1 MTDKTHPPEWLLNTE
16 KLTPEHLGRLAIVY
30 VRQSTLQQVVDHQES
45 TRLQYGLVNRA
56 SAWGWSADRIVVI
69 DEDQG
74 KSGASAEDRSGF
86 QRLVTEVGLNH
97 VGLILG
103 VDMSRLARCSKD
115 WHQLLEICALFGTAI
130 ADLDGIYNPS
140 DYNDRLL
147 LGLKGTMSEAE
158 LHLIKQRMMQGRLS
172 KARRGELGFSLP
184 SGYTRHPSGEVTF
197 DPDEQVPQVIRLM
210 FRKFEQLGSLNGVLN
225 YFIEHDIRL
234 GIRSR
239 RGSNKGELEWRL
251 PNRAT
256 LSCLLKN
263 PTYAGAYAYGRRQR
277 DPRQIKSGHPA
288 SGRKSFHPPDC
299 AVLIKDH
306 WPAYISW
313 QQYEWNLAQLRSN
326 QSRANQRGA
335 VRHGS
340 ALLAGLLHCGKC
352 GRRLCVNYLGRGP
365 YHSYLCCYLAVH
377 YGEPVCQRIGGNALD
392 QLVTEQVLKALQPA
406 ALDLSLSAAA
416 HLEREQRDLEGWWQ
430 TRLERAE
437 FEAQRAARH
446 YQLVEPENRLVARQL
461 AHEWEDKLLAQKQL
475 SEEYDRY
482 VHQQAKSLTGSERQA
497 IRQLANDI
505 PALWSAPTTTDAQ
518 RKEIIRQVVDR
529 VVLEVEGNSE
539 RVQLSIEWV
548 GGSSTP
554 LKMTRQVFEYEQLSF
569 YPQLCQKLR
578 DLVAAGVDRETIA
591 EQLTQAGYHPPKQT
605 QKFNRLSVRRLMDRL
620 GLAQCSSST
629 NAHEKLEAGEW
640 WLPELARKL
649 DIPRATL
656 ANWARAGKLAARK
669 LTEFP
674 YSWIVWADETER
686 ERLQQLH
693 QSPHRR
699 PPTQCWLKPADDL
712 SGMPSTS

>member
-1 MTDKTHPPEWLLNTE
+1 MTDRACAPEWSLPPE
-16 KLTPEHLGRLAIVY
+16 KLTPEHLGRLAVVY

-45 TRLQYGLVNRA
+45 TRIQYGLVNRA
-56 SAWGWSADRIVVI
+56 AAWGWSADRIMVI

-74 KSGASAEDRSGF
+74 KSGASAEERSGF

-172 KARRGELGFSLP
+172 KARRGELSFALP
-184 SGYTRHPSGEVTF
+184 SGYVRHPSGEVTF
-197 DPDEQVPQVIRLM
+197 DPDEQAQRVIRLM
-210 FRKFEQLGSLNGVLN
+210 FRKFEQLGSLNSVLH
-225 YFIEHDIRL
+225 YFIDHDIRL

-239 RGSNKGELEWRL
+239 TGSNKGELEWRR
-251 PNRAT
+251 PNKAT
-256 LSCLLKN
+256 LSCILKN
-263 PTYAGAYAYGRRQR
+263 PTYAGAYAYGRRKQ
-277 DPRQIKSGHPA
+277 DPRRQKSGCSA
-288 SGRKSFHPPDC
+288 YGRTAFHPPDC

-326 QSRANQRGA
+326 RSRANQPGA
-335 VRHGS
+335 VRHGP

-352 GRRLCVNYLGRGP
+352 GRRLSVNYLGRGLH
-365 YHSYLCCYLAVH
+365 HSYVCCYLAVH
-377 YGEPVCQRIGGNALD
+377 YGEPVCQRIGGTALD
-392 QLVTEQVLKALQPA
+392 RFVSQQVLMALQPA
-406 ALDLSLSAAA
+406 ALELSLSAAA
-416 HLEREQRDLEGWWQ
+416 HLEQEQKELEGWWQ

-461 AHEWEDKLLAQKQL
+461 AKEWENKLLAQKQL

-482 VHQQAKSLTGSERQA
+482 VHQQTKSLSESERQE
-497 IRQLANDI
+497 ICQLASDI
-505 PALWSAPTTTDAQ
+505 PALWSAPTTTNSQ
-518 RKEIIRQVVDR
+518 RKELIRQVVNR
-529 VVLEVEGNSE
+529 VVLEVENNSE
-539 RVQLSIEWV
+539 QVSLTIEWA

-554 LKMTRQVFEYEQLSF
+554 LRMTRDVFKYEQLSF

-578 DLVAAGVDRETIA
+578 ALVAADVDLESIA

-605 QKFNRLSVRRLMDRL
+605 QQFSPLSVRRLIDRL
-620 GLAQCSSST
+620 GL
-629 NAHEKLEAGEW
+629 
-640 WLPELARKL
+640 
-649 DIPRATL
+649 
-656 ANWARAGKLAARK
+656 
-669 LTEFP
+669 
-674 YSWIVWADETER
+674 V
-686 ERLQQLH
+686 
-693 QSPHRR
+693 
-699 PPTQCWLKPADDL
+699 
-712 SGMPSTS
+712 

>member
-1 MTDKTHPPEWLLNTE
+1 MTDKTHSPEWPLNAE

-45 TRLQYGLVNRA
+45 TRIQYGLVNRA
-56 SAWGWSADRIVVI
+56 AAWGWSADRIVVI

-74 KSGASAEDRSGF
+74 KSGASAEARSGF

-172 KARRGELGFSLP
+172 KARRGELGFPLP
-184 SGYTRHPSGEVTF
+184 SGYVRHPSGEVTF
-197 DPDEQVPQVIRLM
+197 DPDEQVQQVIRLM

-225 YFIEHDIRL
+225 NFIEHDIRL
-234 GIRSR
+234 GMRSR
-239 RGSNKGELEWRL
+239 RGNNKGELEWRR

-277 DPRQIKSGHPA
+277 DPRRQKSGHPA
-288 SGRKSFHPPDC
+288 SGRKAFQPPDC

-326 QSRANQRGA
+326 QSRANQRGS

-352 GRRLCVNYLGRGP
+352 GRRLSVNYLGRGP
-365 YHSYLCCYLAVH
+365 YHSYLCCYLSVH
-377 YGEPVCQRIGGNALD
+377 YGESVCQRIGGNALD
-392 QLVTEQVLKALQPA
+392 QLVTQQVLMALQPA

-416 HLEREQRDLEGWWQ
+416 NLEQEQRELERWWQ

-461 AHEWEDKLLAQKQL
+461 AHEWEEKLLTQKQL

-482 VHQQAKSLTGSERQA
+482 VHQQTQSLTDSARQA
-497 IRQLANDI
+497 IRQLATDI

-518 RKEIIRQVVDR
+518 RKEIIRQVIDR
-529 VVLEVEGNSE
+529 VVIEVEGNSE
-539 RVQLSIEWV
+539 RVQLSIEWM

-554 LKMTRQVFEYEQLSF
+554 LSMTRQVFKYEQLSF

-578 DLVAAGVDRETIA
+578 ELVAAGVDRETIA
-591 EQLTQAGYHPPKQT
+591 KQLTQAGYHPPKQT
-605 QKFNRLSVRRLMDRL
+605 QQFNRMSVRRLMDKL
-620 GLAQCSSST
+620 GLAQCSSSI
-629 NAHEKLEAGEW
+629 HSDEKLKTGEW
-640 WLPELARKL
+640 WLPELARNL

-656 ANWARAGKLAARK
+656 ANWARAVLPLNAGSNLPM
-669 LTEFP
+669 T
-674 YSWIVWADETER
+674 
-686 ERLQQLH
+686 
-693 QSPHRR
+693 
-699 PPTQCWLKPADDL
+699 
-712 SGMPSTS
+712 